1 MGSIWFEKHV
11 FADHLHE
18 IIGYKSGVAA
28 SIEHMCDLMSGTG
41 FDDEILQS
49 EEHGLRIRSEDYD
62 TLYYNIL
69 HRIGVTDKPLDGIFE
84 IFKISREIE
93 QKNGTVFSHSIQE
106 IYHRH
111 TEVEIK
117 NAIQEGRKSLDPEGM
132 MREAVKAHGRK
143 GLDSIMLL
151 IQGYDNL
158 IKHSPHTAMK
168 FHQYSN
174 IVNLSDLFEQY
185 NPIAEQGEFLDQR
198 FIDFLSN
205 NADKLGEIHWRK
217 FEELTAASFQRFGY
231 IVDLGPGSNDDGV
244 DLRVWSDVRD
254 GAPKFIIQCKRV
266 KSKIDKVTVKGLYA
280 DVLHEGCELGVLVT
294 SSEFSVGA
302 RSTIEARS
310 YPIEEVNKEKIMK
323 WLNELRT
330 PGTGIVRV

>member
-1 MGSIWFEKHV
+1 MGSIWFEKRD

-41 FDDEILQS
+41 FDDEIIQS

-62 TLYYNIL
+62 TLYYYNLL

-93 QKNGTVFSHSIQE
+93 RKNGTVFAHSIQE

-111 TEVEIK
+111 IEVETK
-117 NAIQEGRKSLDPEGM
+117 KAIQEGRKSLNPEGM
-132 MREAVKAHGRK
+132 MREAVKVHGRK

-158 IKHSPHTAMK
+158 MKHSPHTAMK
-168 FHQYSN
+168 FHQYTN
-174 IVNLSDLFEQY
+174 IVNLSYLFEQY
-185 NPIAEQGEFLDQR
+185 NPIAEEGEFLDQR

-217 FEELTAASFQRFGY
+217 FEELTATCFQRFGY

-254 GAPKFIIQCKRV
+254 GAPKFIIQCKRI

-280 DVLHEGCELGVLVT
+280 DVLHEGCELGVLGVCLT
-294 SSEFSVGA
+294 
-302 RSTIEARS
+302 
-310 YPIEEVNKEKIMK
+310 
-323 WLNELRT
+323 
-330 PGTGIVRV
+330 